1 MRAKLLQ
8 LYPIL
13 CDPMD
18 WSPPGSS
25 IRGILQ
31 KGVLECVAMPSSR
44 GSSLP
49 RDQTHH
55 LLCFLHWQA
64 DSLPSEPP
72 GKPSLPIAI
81 SNSLSLNLYVKF
93 AGRAS
98 SLHLPPLHL
107 PVKCWMWSKLCKSHI
122 LHLAFPR
129 GFDCHSEISTQ
140 AQVPPVLSKI
150 IAYFPSAAAF
160 LQAVFCRHLGL
171 LHKFSHSQ
179 PLHPPHLPQP
189 RSREQPGGVSFISSG
204 QLRMAL
210 RGPSHVCPRFSL
222 WCSRALPVPCCGVD
236 LGNTSTEREE
246 NWSITP

>member
-1 MRAKLLQ
+1 MHAKLLQ

-13 CDPMD
+13 CDPTD
-18 WSPPGSS
+18 CRLPPGSS
-25 IRGILQ
+25 VRGILQ
-31 KGVLECVAMPSSR
+31 TGILECIAMPSSR

-55 LLCFLHWQA
+55 LLRFLHWQA

-72 GKPSLPIAI
+72 GKPNLPIAI
-81 SNSLSLNLYVKF
+81 SNSLSLNSYVKF

-98 SLHLPPLHL
+98 SLHLPPLLL
-107 PVKCWMWSKLCKSHI
+107 PVKCWMWSKLYKSHI
-122 LHLAFPR
+122 LHLALPR

-140 AQVPPVLSKI
+140 AQVPPALSKI

-189 RSREQPGGVSFISSG
+189 RSREQPGGVSFIPSG

-210 RGPSHVCPRFSL
+210 SRTFTRVPKVLTMMLKGSPCPMLQSG
-222 WCSRALPVPCCGVD
+222 SG
-236 LGNTSTEREE
+236 
-246 NWSITP
+246 